1 MSTLKVNSIIPIAG
15 VPTGGGGG
23 IVQVVSALKT
33 DTASQSSTNY
43 AAISGLQPTITPT
56 ASTSKILININLK
69 IGASSDFADTNL
81 KLFRSIGGSETE
93 IFSGTS
99 VSNRTA
105 GFWGCQ
111 DFHQF
116 GEYYQVPVSSQ
127 YLDSPS
133 TTSQITYLIK
143 WQVQRSSTFIYLN
156 RTGDDT
162 NDSGAHRLSSSV
174 TLMEVSA

>member
-1 MSTLKVNSIIPIAG
+1 MSTLKVNKIIPTAG

-23 IVQVVSALKT
+23 IIQVVSALKT
-33 DTASQSSTNY
+33 DTASQSSNTL

-56 ASTSKILININLK
+56 SSTSKILININLK
-69 IGASSDFADTNL
+69 IGSNSQFTPMNL
-81 KLFRSIGGSETE
+81 KLYRSIGGSETE
-93 IFSGTS
+93 IFSGTDVGS
-99 VSNRTA
+99 RTS

-111 DFHQF
+111 DYSAARPTYFQL
-116 GEYYQVPVSSQ
+116 PISSQ

-143 WQVQRSSTFIYLN
+143 WQVQQYIMYLN

>member
-1 MSTLKVNSIIPIAG
+1 MSTLKVNKIIPTAG

-23 IVQVVSALKT
+23 IIQVVSALKT
-33 DTASQSSTNY
+33 DTASQSSNTL

-56 ASTSKILININLK
+56 SSTSKILININLK
-69 IGASSDFADTNL
+69 IGSSSQFTDMNM

-93 IFSGTS
+93 IFSATDFGSRTS
-99 VSNRTA
+99 

-111 DFHQF
+111 DWGNARPTYFQL
-116 GEYYQVPVSSQ
+116 PVHSQ

-143 WQVQRSSTFIYLN
+143 WQVQSQVMYLN

-162 NDSGAHRLSSSV
+162 NDAGAHRLSSSL